1 MTWTHRQRIAF
12 PASLIAEAN
21 VLAHLIDPDVGGALT
36 FDSERTVGDLIIA
49 EIPFKTDFWP
59 IVERR
64 DPAEWKAVIPQLA
77 ESFGRE
83 PIPDATI
90 TRLCAA
96 MLLND
101 EIPSDDP
108 TP

>member
-1 MTWTHRQRIAF
+1 MTWTPRQRIAF
-12 PASLIAEAN
+12 PASLITQAN
-21 VLAHLIDPDVGGALT
+21 ALAALIDPDTGGALT
-36 FDSERTVGDLIIA
+36 FDSERTVNDLVVA
-49 EIPFKTDFWP
+49 EIPFKSDFWP

-96 MLLND
+96 ILLND
-101 EIPSDDP
+101 EIPSDE
-108 TP
+108 TA